1 MTSMDDTEDL
11 CNIEE
16 DGDERNSSGES
27 SSTSGKSA
35 NVVLWKRWQVSC
47 GTIVVATVAWLLVE
61 CQLCCFQK
69 RVDSFIL
76 CNSSDSNFLII
87 LLQKSL
93 IVVFSLHRK
102 LQKLPKLILSEEMVN
117 NAAASFR
124 IKVNHALLMAHDI
137 TFGKDFK
144 LFFKVVV
151 CLWLLSGIAYTVS
164 FFTLAYVGIILS
176 VTVPVL
182 YNKYQEHVDLFTGL
196 IRQSVWKHYNLVDE
210 SVIGRI
216 RRSVAM

>member
-61 CQLCCFQK
+61 CSGLSFLSLC
-69 RVDSFIL
+69 
-76 CNSSDSNFLII
+76 SDVMLI
-87 LLQKSL
+87 L
-93 IVVFSLHRK
+93 IVLLFLQANFAVFRNEK
-102 LQKLPKLILSEEMVN
+102 LQKLPKLVLSEEMVN
-117 NAAASFR
+117 NAAASFH